1 MRSIAREVVFK
12 YTFSKLFNPTDE
24 ELFSVLKKDASLN
37 ADDSAFADKLLK
49 YSVAGTE
56 KYSAVIE
63 ESSKQFKLNRIFPA
77 DKCILI
83 MGMAEMDNFPETPTI
98 VIIDE
103 ATKLAAKFTTERSP
117 DFVNGIIAEY
127 AKNTDRKF

>member
-103 ATKLAAKFTTERSP
+103 VTKLAAKFSTERSP

>member
-1 MRSIAREVVFK
+1 MRSVAREVVFK

-49 YSVAGTE
+49 YSADGTE

-103 ATKLAAKFTTERSP
+103 VTKLAAKFSTERSP

-127 AKNTDRKF
+127 AKNSDRKF

>member
-1 MRSIAREVVFK
+1 MRSVAREVVFK

-49 YSVAGTE
+49 YSADGTE

-103 ATKLAAKFTTERSP
+103 VTKLAAKFSTERSP